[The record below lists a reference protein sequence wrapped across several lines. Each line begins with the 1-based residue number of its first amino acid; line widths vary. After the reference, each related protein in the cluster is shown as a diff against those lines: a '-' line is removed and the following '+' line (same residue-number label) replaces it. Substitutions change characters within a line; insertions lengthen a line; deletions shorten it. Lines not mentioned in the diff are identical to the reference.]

1 MTDDLNKR
9 VEALTCWQQAS
20 LTPIRCEAMEGGITN
35 RNFRVE
41 HGNELFF
48 VRLGEDI
55 PEHGVYRFNEL
66 AASRAAF
73 ACGISPEVVHAESG
87 AMVLRFIE
95 GKTLE
100 AENLRDRSTMQ
111 KVVSLLKKCHQEMPQ
126 HLPGTT
132 LIFWVFQV
140 VRGYANTVRKGQSRM
155 IPEIYRFMEIN
166 KQLEKTVG
174 AVEMKFG
181 HNDLLC
187 GNFIDDGRRLWL
199 IDWDYAGFNSP
210 LFDLANLASNNEY
223 SENLEKQLL
232 EMYFEKTVSADLWK
246 RYFAMKCASLLR
258 EAMWSMASEIHS
270 TLDFDY
276 VQYTTENLVRFEKT
290 YANFEKL

>member
-1 MTDDLNKR
+1 MTDELNKR
-9 VEALTCWQQAS
+9 VEALTCWQHAS
-20 LTPIRCEAMEGGITN
+20 PTPIRCKAVEGGITN

-41 HGNELFF
+41 HGNEIFF

-140 VRGYANTVRKGQSRM
+140 VRGYANTLRKGQSRM
-155 IPEIYRFMEIN
+155 IPELYRFMEIN

-258 EAMWSMASEIHS
+258 EAMWSMVSEIHS

-276 VQYTTENLVRFEKT
+276 VHYTTENLVRFEKT

>member
-1 MTDDLNKR
+1 MTDNLNKR

-20 LTPIRCEAMEGGITN
+20 LTPIRCEPVEGGITN

-140 VRGYANTVRKGQSRM
+140 VRGYANTLRKGQSRM

-258 EAMWSMASEIHS
+258 EAMWSMVSEIHS

-276 VQYTTENLVRFEKT
+276 VHYTTENLVRFEKT

>member
-100 AENLRDRSTMQ
+100 AENLRDHSTMQ

-140 VRGYANTVRKGQSRM
+140 VRGYANTLRKGQSRM

-232 EMYFEKTVSADLWK
+232 EIYFKKAVSADLWK